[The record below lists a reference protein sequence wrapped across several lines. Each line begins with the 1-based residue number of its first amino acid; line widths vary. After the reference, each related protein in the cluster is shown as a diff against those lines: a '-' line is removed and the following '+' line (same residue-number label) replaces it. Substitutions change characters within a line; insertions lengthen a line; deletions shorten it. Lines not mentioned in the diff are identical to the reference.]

1 MKRVLL
7 FAVLLLSIISLKA
20 QDANNYG
27 IKFSGFVKY
36 DAFYDTRQTVNSRE
50 GHFVLYPDNVL
61 PDVMG
66 VDYNATPNIN
76 MLAIQSRLKGTISG
90 PDAFGAKTS
99 GLMEADFFGNSGAG
113 LDDVNGF
120 RLRHATVKLSWTKF
134 EILAGQFWN
143 PMFITDCFPGVV
155 TFNTGA
161 PFNPF
166 SRNPQSRF
174 THKLGALSASLTAYT
189 QRDFQSTGPAGGGT
203 SYIRNSGIPTANFQI
218 QIKTGEH
225 VFGLGAD
232 YKTLKP
238 RLYSEITLKNDTTI
252 NLVDYKKNDKVKYK
266 VDETVS
272 AYSAFA
278 YAKIKLKPITL
289 KVYGIYAQNATD
301 LTMLGGYAVK
311 EIANKS
317 TGESLYL
324 PLSTA
329 SAWGEIITNGK
340 KLQFGLFAGYTKN
353 MGAGD
358 SITSSIYARNANIDN
373 ILRISPRIVFISEK
387 VNIAFEPEYTTAI
400 YGIANANGDGL
411 PIKADGTTKTNK
423 VANIRCLFSITY
435 NF

>member
-1 MKRVLL
+1 MKRVLF
-7 FAVLLLSIISLKA
+7 FAVLLLSIIGLKA

-36 DAFYDTRQTVNSRE
+36 DAFYDTRQTFSIRE
-50 GHFVLYPDNVL
+50 GHFVLFPENVL
-61 PDVMG
+61 ADVMG
-66 VDYNATPNIN
+66 NDINATPSLN

-99 GLMEADFFGNSGAG
+99 GMLEADFFGNSGAG

-166 SRNPQSRF
+166 SRNPQIRF
-174 THKLGALSASLTAYT
+174 THQHGALSLSLTAYT
-189 QRDFQSTGPAGGGT
+189 QRDFQSTGNAGYGT
-203 SYIRNSGIPTANFQI
+203 SYIRNAAIPTANFQI

-238 RLYSEITLKNDTTI
+238 RLYSEVVLGSDTTI
-252 NLVDYKKNDKVKYK
+252 NSVVYKKNDKVKYK
-266 VDETVS
+266 VDETIN

-278 YAKIKLKPITL
+278 YAKVKLTPITIKL
-289 KVYGIYAQNATD
+289 YGIYAQNATD
-301 LTMLGGYAVK
+301 LTMLGGYGIS
-311 EIANKS
+311 EITDKS
-317 TGESLYL
+317 TGEQAYL

-353 MGAGD
+353 MGASD
-358 SITSSIYARNANIDN
+358 SITSTIYARYANIDN
-373 ILRISPRIVFISEK
+373 ILRVSPRIVFISEK
-387 VNIAFEPEYTTAI
+387 VNIALEPEYTTAL
-400 YGIANANGDGL
+400 YGVANDNGNGL
-411 PIKADGTTKTNK
+411 PIKADGTTKTNQ
-423 VANIRCLFSITY
+423 VSNIRFLFSITY